1 MPIRLIDLT
10 IQYEQL
16 SANFT
21 AMTALDDNFLIETES
36 DKVLHR
42 IITTMENGTKGWLTE
57 LLILF
62 EQGKCAKQTIH

>member
-1 MPIRLIDLT
+1 MPIRLINLT
-10 IQYEQL
+10 IRYEQL
-16 SANFT
+16 STNFT

-42 IITTMENGTKGWLTE
+42 IITTMKNGTKGWLTE

>member
-1 MPIRLIDLT
+1 MPIRLINLT
-10 IQYEQL
+10 IRYEQL
-16 SANFT
+16 STNFT

-57 LLILF
+57 LLMLF
-62 EQGKCAKQTIH
+62 EQGKCVKQTIH

>member
-1 MPIRLIDLT
+1 MPIRLINLT
-10 IQYEQL
+10 IRYEQL
-16 SANFT
+16 STNFT
-21 AMTALDDNFLIETES
+21 AMTALDDNFLIETKS